1 MTAHPEPRRSK
12 SYGAVIQGL
21 AAGTA
26 VIVSVASLYIAWRQ
40 SGVMERQ
47 LAASV
52 WPALQYT
59 TSNLDSAHQP
69 VIALAF
75 HNGGI
80 GPARIR
86 AFELAYH
93 GAPIADAESLLAA
106 CCAAPGTDPAA
117 LSLVTNNEVTSG
129 IVPAG
134 QTIPFLSA
142 TRDAASSAQ
151 WQLLDQAR
159 HELTGRICY
168 CSALDDCWTIE
179 FPGSPKVRPQP
190 VAVASCDAAV
200 ARPQYQ

>member
-1 MTAHPEPRRSK
+1 M
-12 SYGAVIQGL
+12 IQGL

-40 SGVMERQ
+40 SAVMERQ

-52 WPALQYT
+52 WPSLQYT
-59 TSNLDSAHQP
+59 TSNLDAAHQP

-93 GAPIADAESLLAA
+93 GAPLADADALIAA
-106 CCAAPGTDPAA
+106 VAPGATAST
-117 LSLVTNNEVTSG
+117 LGIVTNNEVTSG

-134 QTIPFLSA
+134 QTVSFFSVA
-142 TRDAASSAQ
+142 RDDSNAAPWHA
-151 WQLLDQAR
+151 LDQAR
-159 HELTGRICY
+159 HELAGHICY
-168 CSALDDCWTIE
+168 CDALDDCWTIE
-179 FPGSPKVRPQP
+179 FPGTAKARPQP
-190 VAVASCDAAV
+190 VTVSSCDAAA